1 MTHALLPAAVFALI
15 GSSAAADR
23 PATSSCDNPALAE
36 GTYIPLDI
44 DIPGASFISV
54 SAINGRRDVLGR
66 FQDETSVTKS
76 FLWRDG
82 VSTIIAVPGAAV
94 TEAQDLNASGTVVGR
109 YQDEGGLH
117 AFTWRDGTFTLY
129 PSSPS
134 FRQLDFDAVNASG
147 AIAGSYTQLSGDT
160 VAFLRRPSGATEVI
174 DVPGRP
180 WDFAV
185 SINERGDVL
194 LLSFD
199 EPRPGAG
206 DYFLATNRGLEPI
219 AGCGFLNDVAD
230 TLSSVTN
237 QRQFV
242 GRTMRFGGV
251 SGIVYSRA
259 DVTVYDYPGA
269 SYTDL
274 VDMNSAGYAIGH
286 ARFGDNFLD
295 SQPFLFVPTGR

>member
-1 MTHALLPAAVFALI
+1 M
-15 GSSAAADR
+15 
-23 PATSSCDNPALAE
+23 AE

-44 DIPGASFISV
+44 DIPGASFIGV
-54 SAINGRRDVLGR
+54 SAINERRDILGH
-66 FQDETSVTKS
+66 FQDETSVTRS
-76 FLWRDG
+76 FLLRNG
-82 VSTIIAVPGAAV
+82 ESTIIAVPGAAV

-109 YQDEGGLH
+109 YQNEDGLH
-117 AFTWRDGTFTLY
+117 AFTWRDGTLTLY
-129 PSSPS
+129 PSSPP

-147 AIAGSYTQLSGDT
+147 AIAGSYTRLSGDT
-160 VAFLRRPSGATEVI
+160 VAFVRRPSGATEII

-180 WDFAV
+180 ADFAV

-199 EPRPGAG
+199 QPRPGAG
-206 DYFLATNRGLEPI
+206 DYFLATNRGLEPV
-219 AGCGFLNDVAD
+219 AGCGLLNDVAG
-230 TLSSVTN
+230 TLSTVTN

-242 GRTMRFGGV
+242 GRTLEFGRV

-259 DVTVYDYPGA
+259 GVTVYDYPGA